1 MARTTRNIRHISR
14 CALRNPATLAN
25 MRCEQ
30 AAASELREAG
40 YLVSNRLRARRWQV
54 TAWDDIV
61 VSAWSEQPG
70 IIRKQKLRGR

>member
-1 MARTTRNIRHISR
+1 MARTTRNIRYISR

-30 AAASELREAG
+30 AAAEQLRDCD
-40 YLVSNRLRARRWQV
+40 YRVPNRLLARRWQV
-54 TAWDDIV
+54 TAWDDDV